1 MLTLPNQQIVKGI
14 IFDLN
19 GTMVDDMMI
28 HHRAW
33 RQTLANLGL
42 TMTLEEVKEKVH
54 GVNEEIIARLF
65 PGRFSRDQIKKI
77 AYAKES
83 EYRQIFRPDLRLLD
97 GLAELIGH
105 LNEMSIPKGI
115 GTAAPKENLDFVLDG
130 LNLREV
136 FPVSFHSGDVNKGKP
151 DPEVFQKVADGI
163 GVPVEECLIF
173 EDSPTGAEAARRA
186 GATVIIITTTHNE
199 EEFRQF
205 PNVIHMAPDFTD
217 MTIEKKDGQW
227 ALKIIEKIDTEE
239 E

>member
-1 MLTLPNQQIVKGI
+1 MLRLPNQQIIKGI

-42 TMTLEEVKEKVH
+42 SMTLEEVRQKVH

-65 PGRFSRDQIKKI
+65 PGRFSPDQIKKI

-83 EYRQIFRPDLRLLD
+83 EYRQIFLPDLKLID
-97 GLAELIGH
+97 GLADLIQQLDNLG
-105 LNEMSIPKGI
+105 IPKGI
-115 GTAAPKENLDFVLDG
+115 GTAAPKENLDFVLNHLG
-130 LNLREV
+130 LRPS
-136 FPVSFHSGDVNKGKP
+136 FPVSFHSGDVKKGKP

-163 GVPVEECLIF
+163 GVPLRECLVF

-186 GATVIIITTTHNE
+186 GASAIIITTTHAE
-199 EEFRQF
+199 EEFRPF
-205 PNVIHMAPDFTD
+205 PNVIHMAPDFTG

-227 ALKIIEKIDTEE
+227 TLKIIEKIDTEE